1 MILAARH
8 GHQEIFYKLRDS
20 GAKTDLVGM
29 IALPTVAS
37 KQHNYT
43 HRMQN
48 SSKLFKER
56 VQTILDNIIK
66 AIKTKNKFMHVSK
79 SYPGRVSLLQ
89 ITS

>member
-1 MILAARH
+1 MILAARN

-48 SSKLFKER
+48 CSKH
-56 VQTILDNIIK
+56 VQTILDNIMK
-66 AIKTKNKFMHVSK
+66 AIKTKTNLCM
-79 SYPGRVSLLQ
+79 
-89 ITS
+89 